1 MVLSPPHG
9 FELPIP
15 HMAAFDLMLRN
26 LRDKAWCLRRSGETR
41 EIQASKNVFPCK

>member
-26 LRDKAWCLRRSGETR
+26 LR
-41 EIQASKNVFPCK
+41 EII